1 MLKTINFNKKT
12 NFMKNLLLLL
22 LLLPNLMWAQYR
34 PMSIYYTVPVGD
46 TCTIHT
52 VPANCY
58 NDSMTMEGY
67 IQGGQRPI
75 YYTWKLV
82 NNNTVIQDSTL
93 CTIVPGHDYLTDW
106 LDFLDVSLNIPQPK
120 LGNANYTYRL
130 TVIDSYV
137 ESANDKHDTLIVNF
151 KYKFP
156 NQITLPTPVAN
167 VPQCDTCVGQYL
179 SINPQ
184 FGTEPY
190 NILLIGTDNLG
201 NPVEYYGYNCQS
213 LNITNLAELHAGCY
227 DIYVEDVMGCM
238 ESFDYCYTTTGIDE
252 LTLEKKLVSITDLMG
267 RECLPEPNK
276 LLIYHYSDGTTQKTI
291 KN

>member
-1 MLKTINFNKKT
+1 
-12 NFMKNLLLLL
+12 MKNLLLLL
-22 LLLPNLMWAQYR
+22 LLLPNLILAQYQ

-46 TCTIHT
+46 TCTVHV

-58 NDSMTMEGY
+58 NDSMTIEGY

-93 CTIVPGHDYLTDW
+93 CTIIPGHDYLTDW
-106 LDFLDVSLNIPQPK
+106 LDFLDVSLTTPQPK

-130 TVIDSYV
+130 TVIDSRV
-137 ESANDKHDTLIVNF
+137 ESVNDKHDTLIVNL
-151 KYKFP
+151 KYQFP
-156 NQITLPTPVAN
+156 NQITLPTPVAS
-167 VPQCDTCVGQYL
+167 VPPCDTCQGEYL
-179 SINPQ
+179 YINPQ

-201 NPVEYYGYNCQS
+201 NHVEHYGYHCQS
-213 LNITNLAELHAGCY
+213 LNITNLAELYAGCY
-227 DIYVEDVMGCM
+227 DIYVEDVMGCQ
-238 ESFDYCYTTTGIDE
+238 ESFDYCYTTTGITE
-252 LTLEKKLVSITDLMG
+252 LNLDKHLIKITDIIG
-267 RECLPEPNK
+267 RECLPESNK

>member
-1 MLKTINFNKKT
+1 
-12 NFMKNLLLLL
+12 
-22 LLLPNLMWAQYR
+22 
-34 PMSIYYTVPVGD
+34 MSIYYTIPVGD

-58 NDSMTMEGY
+58 NDSMTIEGY

-93 CTIVPGHDYLTDW
+93 STILPGHDYLTDW
-106 LDFLDVSLNIPQPK
+106 LDFLDVSLNTPQPK

-137 ESANDKHDTLIVNF
+137 ESANDKHDTLVVDF

-156 NQITLPTPVAN
+156 NQITLPTPIAN

-252 LTLEKKLVSITDLMG
+252 LTLEKKLIRITDLMG
-267 RECLPEPNK
+267 RECLSEPNK
-276 LLIYHYSDGTTQKTI
+276 ILIYHYSDGSTLKQFIQEKQ
-291 KN
+291 

>member
-1 MLKTINFNKKT
+1 
-12 NFMKNLLLLL
+12 MKHLLLLL
-22 LLLPNLMWAQYR
+22 LIPCMSWSQYQ

-46 TCTIHT
+46 TCTVHV

-58 NDSMTMEGY
+58 DDSMTIEGY

-75 YYTWKLV
+75 FYTWKLV

-93 CTIVPGHDYLTDW
+93 CTIVPGHDYLSDW
-106 LDFLDVSLNIPQPK
+106 LDFLNVSLNIPQPK

-130 TVIDSYV
+130 TVIDSRV

-156 NQITLPTPVAN
+156 TQITLPTPAAS
-167 VPQCDTCVGQYL
+167 VPQCDTCTGNFL
-179 SINPQ
+179 WITPQ
-184 FGTEPY
+184 QGTPPY

-201 NPVEYYGYNCQS
+201 NDVEYYGEHCQG
-213 LNITNLAELHAGCY
+213 LHITNLAELHAGCY
-227 DIYVEDVMGCM
+227 KIYIEDVMGCQ
-238 ESFDYCYTTTGIDE
+238 EAFDYCYTTSGLDE
-252 LTLEKKLVSITDLMG
+252 LVLEKKLLKVTDLMG

-276 LLIYHYSDGTTQKTI
+276 LLIYHYSDGSTCKILTL
-291 KN
+291 

>member
-1 MLKTINFNKKT
+1 
-12 NFMKNLLLLL
+12 MKNYLLLLALLPSL
-22 LLLPNLMWAQYR
+22 LLAQYH
-34 PMSIYYTVPVGD
+34 PMSIHYNVPVGD
-46 TCTIHT
+46 TCTVHV

-58 NDSMTMEGY
+58 NDSMTIEGY

-82 NNNTVIQDSTL
+82 NTNTVIQDSTL
-93 CTIVPGHDYLTDW
+93 CTILPGHDYIADW
-106 LDFLDVSLNIPQPK
+106 IDFLDVSLNTPQPK

-130 TVIDSYV
+130 TVIDSRV

-156 NQITLPTPVAN
+156 NQITLPTPAAN
-167 VPQCDTCVGQYL
+167 VPQCDTCIGQFL
-179 SINPQ
+179 WITPQ
-184 FGTEPY
+184 QGTPPY
-190 NILLIGTDNLG
+190 NILLIGEDNLG
-201 NPVEYYGYNCQS
+201 NHVEYYGEHCQS
-213 LNITNLAELHAGCY
+213 LNITQLAELHAGCY
-227 DIYVEDVMGCM
+227 NIYVEDDMGCI

-276 LLIYHYSDGTTQKTI
+276 LLIYHYSNGSTDKII

>member
-1 MLKTINFNKKT
+1 M
-12 NFMKNLLLLL
+12 
-22 LLLPNLMWAQYR
+22 LLLPNLIWAQYQ

-46 TCTIHT
+46 TCTVHV

-58 NDSMTMEGY
+58 DDSMTIEGY

-82 NNNTVIQDSTL
+82 NTNTVIQDSTL
-93 CTIVPGHDYLTDW
+93 CTILPGHDYIADW
-106 LDFLDVSLNIPQPK
+106 IDFLDVSLNTPQPK

-130 TVIDSYV
+130 TVIDSRV
-137 ESANDKHDTLIVNF
+137 ESAQDKHDTLIVDF

-156 NQITLPTPVAN
+156 NQITLPTPAAN

-201 NPVEYYGYNCQS
+201 NAVEYYGYNCQS

-227 DIYVEDVMGCM
+227 DIYVEDIMGCM
-238 ESFDYCYTTTGIDE
+238 ESFDYCYTTTDIEE
-252 LTLEKKLVSITDLMG
+252 LTLEKHLIRVTDILG
-267 RECLPEPNK
+267 RDCQIEPNK
-276 LLIYHYSDGTTQKTI
+276 LLVYHYSDGTMKKII

>member
-1 MLKTINFNKKT
+1 MKK
-12 NFMKNLLLLL
+12 LLLLL
-22 LLLPNLMWAQYR
+22 LLIFPNLLLCQYY

-46 TCTIHT
+46 TCTIH
-52 VPANCY
+52 VNPANCY
-58 NDSMTMEGY
+58 DDSMTIEGY

-75 YYTWKLV
+75 FYTWKLV

-93 CTIVPGHDYLTDW
+93 CTIVPGHDYLSDW

-130 TVIDSYV
+130 TVIDSRV

-156 NQITLPTPVAN
+156 NQIELPTPAAS
-167 VPQCDTCVGQYL
+167 VPQCDTCIGNFL
-179 SINPQ
+179 WITPQ
-184 FGTEPY
+184 QGTPPY

-201 NPVEYYGYNCQS
+201 NDVEYYGEHCQG
-213 LNITNLAELHAGCY
+213 LHITNLAELHAGCY
-227 DIYVEDVMGCM
+227 KIYIEDVMGCQ
-238 ESFDYCYTTTGIDE
+238 ESFDYCYTTSGLDQ
-252 LTLEKKLVSITDLMG
+252 LVLEKKLLRVTDLMG

-276 LLIYHYSDGTTQKTI
+276 LLIYHYSDGSTRKMLTL
-291 KN
+291 